1 MKGIMLHWATTKNI
15 KMCCGFRIFGI
26 VLAGENVTLLFVKHF
41 FSKGQ
46 LVSTVTLTQRRDS
59 PERALCPAA
68 GLGHRHYWLID
79 LILRIA
85 RILEQAHNSRLH
97 DGTPRQTDMPS

>member
-1 MKGIMLHWATTKNI
+1 
-15 KMCCGFRIFGI
+15 MCCGFRIFGI

-59 PERALCPAA
+59 PERAHLHTLSCCRTRTQALLAHRLDTANSSDTRA
-68 GLGHRHYWLID
+68 G
-79 LILRIA
+79 A
-85 RILEQAHNSRLH
+85 Q
-97 DGTPRQTDMPS
+97 